1 MNYII
6 LYDGSFNNLL
16 ITIKYLFTNNIKPI
30 NIVKEDNFKGS
41 LTEYPF
47 KPEINEFDKLNIPD
61 KNIFKIIY
69 YIYLSN
75 NKNKELVIYF
85 FLLNYYVYKNDILKH
100 RNLKC
105 VNMALAISHKVSRE
119 AHLLK
124 GFTRFKLI
132 NNEYLYAKIKP
143 VNDIL
148 ELLSGHFAKRLK
160 NEYWIIEDEGRNIVS
175 IYNKDKFYII
185 DRCDIKL
192 NLDNTD
198 NVWEDL
204 WIVFFKTISIKSRE
218 NKRCQM
224 SFMPKKYWQNI
235 IEMESIYEECN

>member
-6 LYDGSFNNLL
+6 LYDGSLNNLL
-16 ITIKYLFTNNIKPI
+16 LTIKYLFKNNIKPI
-30 NIVKEDNFKGS
+30 NIISEDKFNGS

-47 KPEINEFDKLNIPD
+47 KPDINKLDKLNIPD

-75 NKNKELVIYF
+75 NINKELVIYF
-85 FLLNYYVYKNDILKH
+85 FLLNYYIYKNDLLKY

-105 VNMALAISHKVSRE
+105 VNMALSISHKVSRE
-119 AHLLK
+119 THLFK
-124 GFTRFKLI
+124 GFIRFKSI
-132 NNEYLYAKIKP
+132 NNTYLYAKIKP
-143 VNDIL
+143 DNNIL
-148 ELLSGHFAKRLK
+148 ELLSLHFAKRLK
-160 NEYWIIEDEGRNIVS
+160 NEYWIIEDEGRKIVS

-192 NLDNTD
+192 NLDNAD

-204 WIVFFKTISIKSRE
+204 WIVFFKTISIKSRK

-235 IEMESIYEECN
+235 IEMESIYEKCN

>member
-1 MNYII
+1 M
-6 LYDGSFNNLL
+6 
-16 ITIKYLFTNNIKPI
+16 
-30 NIVKEDNFKGS
+30 
-41 LTEYPF
+41 
-47 KPEINEFDKLNIPD
+47 
-61 KNIFKIIY
+61 
-69 YIYLSN
+69 
-75 NKNKELVIYF
+75 
-85 FLLNYYVYKNDILKH
+85 
-100 RNLKC
+100 
-105 VNMALAISHKVSRE
+105 
-119 AHLLK
+119 
-124 GFTRFKLI
+124 
-132 NNEYLYAKIKP
+132 YAKIKP
-143 VNDIL
+143 DNDIL